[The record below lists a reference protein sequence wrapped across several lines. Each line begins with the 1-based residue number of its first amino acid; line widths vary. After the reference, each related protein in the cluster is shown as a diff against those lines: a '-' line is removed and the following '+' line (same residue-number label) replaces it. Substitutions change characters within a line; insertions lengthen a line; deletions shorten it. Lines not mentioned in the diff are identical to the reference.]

1 MLELPCI
8 VQILMIFAIKSYI
21 YMFIYFYLS
30 ISCLSRFIKEHAKCD
45 VIFPAPIT
53 VRALEIAHKFLFDS
67 LFTY

>member
-8 VQILMIFAIKSYI
+8 VQILMIFATKSYI
-21 YMFIYFYLS
+21 YMYNFTFS
-30 ISCLSRFIKEHAKCD
+30 ISCLSRFIKEHSKYD
-45 VIFPAPIT
+45 LIFPAPIIT